1 MFSSWISGIV
11 RVDAEKNLFFKEF
24 SWVWSCVFLC
34 WKVYLEL
41 YNFEVRYN
49 WYNTVKCGMWNVK
62 MENGILRD
70 NADFEYLIS
79 GEISKGTFNFCLCK
93 I

>member
-1 MFSSWISGIV
+1 MESFELMQRRICFSRNFLGYGVVS
-11 RVDAEKNLFFKEF
+11 FFVGKCI
-24 SWVWSCVFLC
+24 WSCIILRLGVIGI
-34 WKVYLEL
+34 KY
-41 YNFEVRYN
+41 
-49 WYNTVKCGMWNVK
+49 TVKCGMWNVK